1 MYYKCH
7 KISWNRGGS
16 YIDSPDYIKTNKQNK
31 NTINENDNKCFQYA
45 ATFVLNHEKIGK
57 HLERISKIALFTDKY
72 SCGEINYPSEKNDWE
87 KPVKSNLAITLNVL
101 YAKKDKNI
109 SCLHLKTLL
118 KAWKTSYSF

>member
-45 ATFVLNHEKIGK
+45 ATFVLNHKKIGK
-57 HLERISKIALFTDKY
+57 HLERISKIALFIDKY
-72 SCGEINYPSEKNDWE
+72 SCGEINYPSEKND
-87 KPVKSNLAITLNVL
+87 
-101 YAKKDKNI
+101 
-109 SCLHLKTLL
+109 
-118 KAWKTSYSF
+118 